1 MKLREKTL
9 MMILAQKLWELLFA
23 MRFITFSMYIKLTI
37 INNSGYHYSK
47 NWLAAKELMRKQL
60 LPLERSSNLVLIS
73 VMKKI

>member
-47 NWLAAKELMRKQL
+47 N
-60 LPLERSSNLVLIS
+60 
-73 VMKKI
+73 